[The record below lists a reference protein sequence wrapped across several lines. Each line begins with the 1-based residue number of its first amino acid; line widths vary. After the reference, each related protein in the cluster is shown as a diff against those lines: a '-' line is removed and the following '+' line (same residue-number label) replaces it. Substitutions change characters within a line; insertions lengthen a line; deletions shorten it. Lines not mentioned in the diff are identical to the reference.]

1 MASEDTPVASSPIV
15 SAPSPSVIS
24 SSLASPAIVRTDV
37 ITPARPST
45 SSHLNG
51 VFGFEEND
59 EDAAYRKKKLKP
71 FEITE
76 EVAELHFFKKAVDFQ

>member
-1 MASEDTPVASSPIV
+1 MSQFSVASEDTPVLNSPIV
-15 SAPSPSVIS
+15 SVASPSLMS

-51 VFGFEEND
+51 IFGFEEND
-59 EDAAYRKKKLKP
+59 EDAAFRKKKLKP

-76 EVAELHFFKKAVDFQ
+76 EVIEI